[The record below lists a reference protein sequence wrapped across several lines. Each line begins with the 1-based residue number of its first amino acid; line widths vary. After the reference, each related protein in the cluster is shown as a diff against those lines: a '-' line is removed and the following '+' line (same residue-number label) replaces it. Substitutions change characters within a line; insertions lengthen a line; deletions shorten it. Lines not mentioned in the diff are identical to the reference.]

1 MVKYQGL
8 ENEERSNKLTVERT
22 SYYIINAITL
32 YRLVASFLL
41 LYLIITDQY
50 DIFKWLLV
58 LSFFTDLIDG
68 WLARK
73 FKVNTKLGAIFDS
86 IADDLTVLV
95 AVIGLFVFKPEFI
108 RQNYM
113 PLVILFVVFLVQMIF
128 ALIRYG
134 KISSFHTYL
143 AKLAAILQGVFLI
156 LIYFLSEWPMVLFY
170 VAVGVTFLELLE
182 EIIIIALK
190 PKWETDVKGLY
201 WVLKK

>member
-1 MVKYQGL
+1 M
-8 ENEERSNKLTVERT
+8 ERT

-73 FKVNTKLGAIFDS
+73 FKVSSKLGAIFDS

-108 RQNYM
+108 RLHYL
-113 PLVILFVVFLVQMIF
+113 PLVILFCVFLVQMIF
-128 ALIRYG
+128 ALIRYR

-143 AKLAAILQGVFLI
+143 AKLAAIMQGVFLI
-156 LIYFLSEWPMVLFY
+156 LIYFLPEWPMALFY
-170 VAVGVTFLELLE
+170 VAVGITFLELLE
-182 EIIIIALK
+182 EIIIIAIK

-201 WVLKK
+201 WLLKK

>member
-1 MVKYQGL
+1 M
-8 ENEERSNKLTVERT
+8 ERT

-95 AVIGLFVFKPEFI
+95 AVIALFVFKPEFI
-108 RQNYM
+108 RQNYL
-113 PLVILFVVFLVQMIF
+113 PLVILFAVFLVQMVF
-128 ALIRYG
+128 ALIRYR

-156 LIYFLSEWPMVLFY
+156 LIYFLPEWPMVLFY
-170 VAVGVTFLELLE
+170 IAVGVTFLELLE